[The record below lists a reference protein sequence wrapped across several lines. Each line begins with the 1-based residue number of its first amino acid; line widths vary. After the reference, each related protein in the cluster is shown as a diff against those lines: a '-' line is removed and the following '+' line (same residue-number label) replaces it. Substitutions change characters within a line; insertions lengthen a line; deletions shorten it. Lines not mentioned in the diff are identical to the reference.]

1 MHIDEG
7 SREEHTQRSEK
18 EADVKR
24 GGDNLQGS
32 SQESIFATFALKSA
46 TRQAELTPWRTEPEI
61 GPERQEQL
69 TRCLATTPDITR
81 GIYPFKGMKLSR
93 ADVEWLLQHT
103 RTGVVQERAVTSSSR
118 IVRDWTC
125 GVRIC
130 VM

>member
-32 SQESIFATFALKSA
+32 SQEGIFATFALKSA
-46 TRQAELTPWRTEPEI
+46 TKQAELPPWRTEPEI

-69 TRCLATTPDITR
+69 TLCLANIPDTKRDIL
-81 GIYPFKGMKLSR
+81 PFKGTKLSR
-93 ADVEWLLQHT
+93 TDVQWLLAAHAN
-103 RTGVVQERAVTSSSR
+103 ERRAGARSVEQQQS
-118 IVRDWTC
+118 
-125 GVRIC
+125 
-130 VM
+130 